1 MTNPSDPNGPY
12 GQPGQPGYGYP
23 PAGQQPG
30 YGAPPPGYG
39 APAPGYGT
47 PPPGYGAPQ
56 QGYGTAAPG
65 YAAAQPNYGA
75 PPPGAGYPPAG
86 SGYGYPQPG
95 YGPPAPYASWIA
107 RVGGYLVD
115 GLIIGVPFGILYGL
129 AIGLGTKDL
138 DCSSSDDSYGS
149 TYSYS
154 STCTG
159 GGMTAVGIILML
171 LAFLVMAAAALYL
184 IYLEGTT
191 GQTPGKKLVGIR
203 VIKEA
208 DGQVLGFGMA
218 FVRKLCHIL
227 DNALCGLGY
236 LWPLWDE
243 KNQTFA
249 DKIVGT
255 IVVQAQQ

>member
-23 PAGQQPG
+23 PAGPQPG

-39 APAPGYGT
+39 APPPGYAA
-47 PPPGYGAPQ
+47 PPPGYGTQPPGYGAAQ
-56 QGYGTAAPG
+56 QNYGTA
-65 YAAAQPNYGA
+65 
-75 PPPGAGYPPAG
+75 GAGYPPAG
-86 SGYGYPQPG
+86 PGYGYQQPG
-95 YGPPAPYASWIA
+95 FGPPAPYAHWFA
-107 RVGGYLVD
+107 RVGGYLID
-115 GLIIGVPFGILYGL
+115 ALIVGVPLAILYGL
-129 AIGLGTKDL
+129 AFGLGTKDV
-138 DCSSSDDSYGS
+138 DCSFDDDTYGS
-149 TYSYS
+149 SYSYS
-154 STCTG
+154 TSSCTSG
-159 GGMTAVGIILML
+159 GLTAVGIILML
-171 LAFLVMAAAALYL
+171 LAIAVGLALGLWL
-184 IYLEGTT
+184 IYQEGTT
-191 GQTPGKKLVGIR
+191 GQTPGKKVVGIR
-203 VIKEA
+203 VIREA